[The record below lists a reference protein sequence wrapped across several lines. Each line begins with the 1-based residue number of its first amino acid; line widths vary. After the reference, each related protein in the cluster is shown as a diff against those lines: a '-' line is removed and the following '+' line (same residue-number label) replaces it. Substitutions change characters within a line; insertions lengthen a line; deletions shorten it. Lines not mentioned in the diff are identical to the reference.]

1 MAITDKEEGVWGL
14 DQVYNKI
21 NEGDI
26 WSYAGFDSHSLYAW
40 GRGHYGNIA
49 NNLGG
54 VAANR
59 SSPAQ
64 IPGSWSVL
72 VDGSQGHFMLGIK
85 NDNTLWSWGGGDNGE
100 LGISNNNRRSSPV
113 QIPGNTWDQVTG
125 GERIVNARKT
135 DGTMWT
141 WGQGSEG
148 KTGHNNQTSL
158 SSPKQ
163 IPGTDWAHV
172 SCFQTGMHAIKTNGT
187 LWTWGENGYGAGGT
201 QLPSRSSP
209 IQVGTDNTWSK
220 ITGAWF
226 GTFAVK
232 TDGTLWAWGENEY
245 GQTGNN
251 KISGGPGG
259 VSSPMQIPGTWD
271 TTDFGRTG
279 GRSSGYIIDS
289 NGNLFAMGNNG
300 DGQLGHNNKVNHSSP
315 TQVPGSWKAVRGCH
329 DSVAA
334 IKTDGTLWAWGNNQW
349 GEIGNGPS
357 GNSSRSSPMQIG
369 TDTNW
374 GIIGNSTETFMAGRT
389 A

>member
-1 MAITDKEEGVWGL
+1 MAITDKEQGVWEL

-40 GRGHYGNIA
+40 GRGHYGSLA
-49 NNLGG
+49 NNSGG
-54 VAANR
+54 VAGNR
-59 SSPAQ
+59 SSPVL
-64 IPGSWSVL
+64 IPGSWTVL
-72 VDGSQGHFMLGIK
+72 VDGCQGNAMLGIK
-85 NDNTLWSWGGGDNGE
+85 NDNTLWSWGAGDTGE
-100 LGISNNNRRSSPV
+100 LGISNNTRRSSPV
-113 QIPGNTWDQVTG
+113 QIPGTTWDQLSA
-125 GERIVNARKT
+125 GEQTVVARKT
-135 DGTMWT
+135 DGTLWT
-141 WGQGSEG
+141 WGSGTDGQLGQ
-148 KTGHNNQTSL
+148 NNNTPS

-163 IPGTDWAHV
+163 VPGTWSQANAH
-172 SCFQTGMHAIKTNGT
+172 QKGMTCIKGDGT
-187 LWTWGENGYGAGGT
+187 LWSWGENGYGAGGT
-201 QLPSRSSP
+201 QSGTQSSP
-209 IQVGTDNTWSK
+209 KQVGTDTNWAE
-220 ITGAWF
+220 INQAWF
-226 GTFAVK
+226 GNFAVK

-251 KISGGPGG
+251 RLPNTTSG
-259 VSSPMQIPGTWD
+259 VSSPIQIPGTWD
-271 TTDFGRTG
+271 TTEFGRSG

-289 NGNLFAMGNNG
+289 SGNLFAMGNNG
-300 DGQLGHNNKVNHSSP
+300 DGQLGQNNKVNHSSP

-374 GIIGNSTETFMAGRT
+374 AILGNATETFMAGRT

>member
-1 MAITDKEEGVWGL
+1 MAITDKEQGVWLL
-14 DQVYNKI
+14 DEVYNKI

-26 WSYAGFDSHSLYAW
+26 WSYAGFDPHSLYTW
-40 GRGHYGNIA
+40 GRGHYGNTGI
-49 NNLGG
+49 NVGG
-54 VAANR
+54 PSGNR
-59 SSPAQ
+59 SSPTQ
-64 IPGSWSVL
+64 VPGSWTVL
-72 VDGSQGHFMLGIK
+72 VDGSQGNFMLGIK
-85 NDNTLWSWGGGDNGE
+85 NDNTLWSWGAGDHGE
-100 LGISNNNRRSSPV
+100 LGTSSQLRSSSPV
-113 QIPGNTWDQVTG
+113 QIPGTTWDQVTG

-209 IQVGTDNTWSK
+209 IQVGTDTTWSK

-226 GTFAVK
+226 GNYAVK

-251 KISGGPGG
+251 RLPNTTSG

-300 DGQLGHNNKVNHSSP
+300 DGQLGLNNKTNRSSP

-329 DSVAA
+329 DSVVA
-334 IKTDGTLWAWGNNQW
+334 IKTNGTLWAWGNNQW